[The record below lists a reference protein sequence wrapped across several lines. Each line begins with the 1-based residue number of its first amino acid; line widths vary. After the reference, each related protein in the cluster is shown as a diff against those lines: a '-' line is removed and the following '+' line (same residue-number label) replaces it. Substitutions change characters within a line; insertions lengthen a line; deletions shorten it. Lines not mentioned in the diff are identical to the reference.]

1 MIFTYNKKI
10 IYKIKL
16 IIQNFNYY
24 INNIPKVKVTKTYRI
39 KIMKSIKYKTDKNT
53 IKIIKLKIFE
63 IGNRNFIKLQN
74 IK

>member
-24 INNIPKVKVTKTYRI
+24 INNIPKVKVTKTCRI
-39 KIMKSIKYKTDKNT
+39 KITKSVKYKTDKNT

-74 IK
+74 TK

>member
-24 INNIPKVKVTKTYRI
+24 INNIPKVKVTKTCRI
-39 KIMKSIKYKTDKNT
+39 KITKSVKYKTDKNI

-74 IK
+74 TK